1 MTRVR
6 LFLACNGLTLL
17 SLLSPSHT
25 LAQTTT
31 GNIEGKVVG
40 ENGDPLLDVQI
51 AARNPSTGVVR
62 GSTSDRQG
70 RYRLLGLPPG
80 GYILRATLAGY
91 GASPQETVVNIGQTV
106 RLGFTM
112 QAVSGLVE
120 AVRVTG
126 ERPLLNSTSSELVA
140 VVTEKEIQSYPL
152 LNREFS
158 DLAVLAPGVRQAPT
172 GQSIQTKKQGVFT
185 PFTTGG
191 SDGHNLNISI
201 DGADN
206 NDNLAGLYLQGFP
219 QDGIGEFEV
228 IQDMPKAEYG
238 RSSGQV
244 INVITKSGTND
255 FSGSFFGIF
264 RNQDGRAKS
273 FSESL
278 FGAEKQGSDRYQ
290 FGVSLGGPIVK
301 DRLFY
306 FLAAERQN
314 ETMPVGLNPAATQ
327 FAGTEPP
334 GFPVQIATPGSSFQQ
349 NFDRD
354 LWTFKLNWN
363 PSSDHLLWVRYTRDD
378 YDSTNDLGTS
388 LTEPSAN
395 VDSRTRSWSAT
406 ASWQWFLRPGMFNE
420 LRVSRLHHRLAW
432 TGTSPQA
439 ISLIG
444 DTFILGQ
451 SPITPLLIDEQK
463 TQIRDDLTWV
473 VGRHSLKSGFE
484 AIPIHIFG
492 GNQFTGTLPL
502 VVFNPGIVPA
512 ATMASG
518 DTGAT
523 NGTAANGVDD
533 GIDILNFVWFLS
545 KFTVD
550 GRWTQYG
557 AYIQDDWNVN
567 DRLWLHLGLRVDQE
581 AGLWDT
587 EKGANRAFYECLADP
602 ANNAKCGRD
611 PATTNPPRGVPKFQ
625 HTLPQDPLNISPRLG
640 FVYNVGG
647 GDTDVLRG
655 SWGLFYDQVF
665 GNNAAVGAWANNCQ
679 DCYPA
684 LPPLA
689 GCDPSDL
696 QGCAATTRLT
706 AGTIVHP
713 GLPPLPVDF
722 TLNNWVND
730 PRLHAWVKQLDSSLR
745 GATFDDNIASGL
757 ISPDF
762 KANYNSSYSL
772 GWGHAFNQGLA
783 LDVNAVY
790 RRGYRQYRWETLGG
804 RASGREAPWPAVTDP
819 ATGLANYGGFMNIF
833 TSDGATR
840 YDSLQVGLKGRYSR
854 FDFGAS
860 LNVSRARGTQD
871 NAGTGAVTA
880 DGGPNQSVDGGNIQF
895 TGGPIGNEWGQISG
909 DQRLYAFL
917 HGIYRFPHG
926 IQTAAQVAW
935 GTKTAVHPFAGVDL
949 NGDGFTDN
957 EYSGRRGGGEG
968 GDLFN
973 INCRISKLI
982 EIGKGTRLETF
993 LDIFNLTNRDNYAT
1007 FVFHRQFLDNGGQFQ
1022 PNPDYLKPI
1031 GNTLTPPRTLQLGMK
1046 VHF

>member
-1 MTRVR
+1 MTRIH
-6 LFLACNGLTLL
+6 LFFAFTGFTLL
-17 SLLSPSHT
+17 ALMSPHA
-25 LAQTTT
+25 LAQATT
-31 GNIEGKVVG
+31 GDIEGKVVD
-40 ENGDPLLDVQI
+40 ENRDPLPGVLI
-51 AARNPSTGVVR
+51 AARNPNTGVER
-62 GSTSDRQG
+62 GTTSDREG
-70 RYRLLGLPPG
+70 RYRLLGLPPS

-91 GASPQETVVNIGQTV
+91 GASLQESVVNIGQTV
-106 RLGFTM
+106 HLDFTM

-120 AVRVTG
+120 TVRVTG
-126 ERPLLNSTSSELVA
+126 KRSLLNGTTSELTT
-140 VVTEKEIQSYPL
+140 VVTENEIQSYPL

-172 GQSIQTKKQGVFT
+172 GQSIQTKKPGVFT

-206 NDNLAGLYLQGFP
+206 NDNLVGLYLQGFP

-238 RSSGQV
+238 RSSGPV

-264 RNQDGRAKS
+264 RSQDTRAKS

-278 FGAEKQGSDRYQ
+278 SGAEKQESDRNQ
-290 FGVSLGGPIVK
+290 FGVSVGGPIVK

-314 ETMPVGLNPAATQ
+314 ETTPVGLSPAATQ
-327 FAGTEPP
+327 YAGTEPP
-334 GFPVQIATPGSSFQQ
+334 GFPIQIATPGSSFKQDFER
-349 NFDRD
+349 N

-363 PSSDHLLWVRYTRDD
+363 PSGDHLLWIRYTRDAF
-378 YDSTNDLGTS
+378 DSMNDLGTS
-388 LTEPSAN
+388 LTEPSVNA
-395 VDSRTRSWSAT
+395 DSQSRSWSAT
-406 ASWQWFLRPGMFNE
+406 ASWQWFLQPGMFNE
-420 LRVSRLHHRLAW
+420 FKVSRLDSELEW
-432 TGTSPQA
+432 TGTSPEA
-439 ISLIG
+439 VSLIG
-444 DTFILGQ
+444 DTFSLGQ
-451 SPITPLLIDEQK
+451 NPVTPLFIDQQK
-463 TQIRDDLTWV
+463 TQMRDDLTWV
-473 VGRHSLKSGFE
+473 VGRHTLKSGFE

-492 GNQFTGTLPL
+492 GNQLTGTLPL
-502 VVFNPGIVPA
+502 FFFNPAVVPA
-512 ATMASG
+512 DTMAGG

-533 GIDILNFVWFLS
+533 GIDVLNSVWLLS
-545 KFTVD
+545 RFAVD

-567 DRLWLHLGLRVDQE
+567 DRWSLHLGIRADQE
-581 AGLWDT
+581 AGLWDA

-611 PATTNPPRGVPKFQ
+611 PATTNPPRGVPKFH
-625 HTLPQDPLNISPRLG
+625 HTFPQDPLNISPRLG
-640 FVYNVGG
+640 FVYKVGG
-647 GDTDVLRG
+647 GDTDVVRG

-665 GNNAAVGAWANNCQ
+665 GNSAGVFAWANNCQ

-706 AGTIVHP
+706 AGKIVHP
-713 GLPPLPVDF
+713 SLPPLPVDV

-730 PRLHAWVKQLDSSLR
+730 PRLRAWIRQLDSSLG
-745 GATFDDNIASGL
+745 GATFDDNIAVGL

-762 KANYNSSYSL
+762 RANYSSSYSL
-772 GWGHAFNQGLA
+772 GWGHAFNQRLA

-790 RRGYRQYRWETLGG
+790 RRGHRQYRLETLGG

-819 ATGLANYGGFMNIF
+819 GTGVASYDGFMNLSM
-833 TSDGATR
+833 SDGATR
-840 YDSLQVGLKGRYSR
+840 YDSLQVGLEGRYSR

-860 LNVSRARGTQD
+860 LNISRARGTQD

-895 TGGPIGNEWGQISG
+895 TGGPVSNEWGQLSG
-909 DQRLYAFL
+909 DQRLYGFL

-935 GTKTAVHPFAGVDL
+935 GTKTALHPFAGVDL

-957 EYSGRRGGGEG
+957 EYGGRRGGAEG

-982 EIGKGTRLETF
+982 EIGKGTRLEAF
-993 LDIFNLTNRDNYAT
+993 LDIFNLTNRHNYAT

-1022 PNPDYLKPI
+1022 PNPVYLKPI

-1046 VHF
+1046 IHF